1 MPETAVRTK
10 KVIVTLVGDPDDTL
24 YEVDVELGAT
34 PESVFEAMGLAKDAN
49 GQFPYQLS
57 KPGGG
62 VFRDKENVYAGVKD
76 GDKLKAV
83 PKSPV
88 AIG

>member
-1 MPETAVRTK
+1 MPQTATQTK
-10 KVIVTLVGDPDDTL
+10 KIVVTLAGDPDDRL
-24 YEVDVELGAT
+24 FELDVEAGAT
-34 PESVFEAMGLAKDAN
+34 PESVFEAMGLAKDVN

-57 KPGGG
+57 KPGAG
-62 VFRDKENVYAGVKD
+62 VFRDNENVYAAVKD
-76 GDKLKAV
+76 GDKLKVV

>member
-10 KVIVTLVGDPDDTL
+10 KIVVTLVGDPDDTL
-24 YEVDVELGAT
+24 YEVDAEAGST

-57 KPGGG
+57 KPGAG
-62 VFRDKENVYAGVKD
+62 VFRDNENVFAAVKD
-76 GDKLKAV
+76 GDKVKAV